1 MMNGSVA
8 THTTKN
14 WNERKERGLRKK
26 NRKFIKQKTK
36 NERNVWKSTV
46 KIIKAV
52 G

>member
-14 WNERKERGLRKK
+14 GNERKENGLRKK
-26 NRKFIKQKTK
+26 NGKSKEQKTK